1 MKESILF
8 DKSCEL
14 CGMIL
19 DLTDD
24 LKKLGQKNI
33 SGQLERCSTS
43 ISANLSEANSS
54 ESSNDFIHK
63 LKVAIKESNETY
75 FWLKLIEK
83 RKLIKIEKEIL
94 EILDEVQKMLS
105 KSIATATYNQE
116 IKKQLKKNKPPN
128 NGD

>member
-19 DLTDD
+19 DLTDN
-24 LKKLGQKNI
+24 LEKIGQKNI
-33 SGQLERCSTS
+33 SKQLERAVTS

-54 ESSNDFIHK
+54 ESANDFIHK

-75 FWLKLIEK
+75 FWLKLISKRDLLKVEK
-83 RKLIKIEKEIL
+83 SIL
-94 EILDEVQKMLS
+94 DLLDEVQRMLS
-105 KSIATATYNQE
+105 KSISTASNNQE
-116 IKKQLKKNKPPN
+116 IKLQLKKKPPKY
-128 NGD
+128 